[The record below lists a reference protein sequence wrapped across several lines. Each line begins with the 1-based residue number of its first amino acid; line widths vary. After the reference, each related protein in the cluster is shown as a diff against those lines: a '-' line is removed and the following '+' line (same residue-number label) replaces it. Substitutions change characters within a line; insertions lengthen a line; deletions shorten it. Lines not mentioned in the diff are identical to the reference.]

1 MPAPVNELKKRLL
14 AGEQTI
20 GCWLT
25 LADSYAAEIAGRCGF
40 DWCLVDGE
48 HAPNDLR
55 STLAQMQ
62 ALAGTETPAAVRP
75 PIGKAYILKQLL
87 DIGCQSFVIPMVED
101 RQQAE
106 DIVRAL
112 RYPPEGIRGV
122 GAATARASGFN
133 SIPDYLQTANREIC
147 LIVQIESREGLAN
160 LDEIVAVDG
169 VDGVFIGPSDL
180 SASLGH
186 LGNPNAP
193 EVVAAIDDALDRI
206 AAAGK
211 PSGIFAINPD
221 DARRYLGRGVA
232 FVAVASDINSL
243 TNGLRDRAA
252 SLKPDH
258 KA

>member
-25 LADSYAAEIAGRCGF
+25 LADSYAAEIAGRAGF

-55 STLAQMQ
+55 STLDQLQ
-62 ALAGTETPAAVRP
+62 VLAGTETPAAVRP
-75 PIGKAYILKQLL
+75 PIGEAYILKQLL

-122 GAATARASGFN
+122 GVATARASGFN

-186 LGNPNAP
+186 LGNPKAP

-206 AAAGK
+206 AAADK
-211 PSGIFAINPD
+211 PSGIFSINPD
-221 DARRYLGRGVA
+221 DARRYLGRGVG

-243 TNGLRDRAA
+243 TNGLRDPAA